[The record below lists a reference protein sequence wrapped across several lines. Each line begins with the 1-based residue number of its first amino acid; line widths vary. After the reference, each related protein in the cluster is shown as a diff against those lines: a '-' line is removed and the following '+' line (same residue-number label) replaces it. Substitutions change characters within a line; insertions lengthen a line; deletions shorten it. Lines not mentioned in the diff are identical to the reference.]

1 MRNEKAE
8 VRYLQFVD
16 AWYGLDA
23 ASARHFYPKAARLGL
38 TRGQPRMLRF
48 LGENDGCRQKDIAE
62 KFYIRAASVSGI
74 LSTMEKEGLIER
86 KVNPDSKRETLVYLT
101 ELGHEKRKEVMEM
114 YRDLDQE
121 VFAGFDDE
129 DFNRLLELMGRIQD
143 VMEDHSDGDTPQKE
157 LDIE

>member
-86 KVNPDSKRETLVYLT
+86 KINPDSRRETLVYLT
-101 ELGHEKRKEVMEM
+101 ELGYQKREQVMEM
-114 YRDLDQE
+114 YRALDQE
-121 VFAGFDDE
+121 VFESFDDGE
-129 DFNRLLELMGRIQD
+129 FNGLLETMERIRNI
-143 VMEDHSDGDTPQKE
+143 MESHSEEEAP
-157 LDIE
+157 

>member
-86 KVNPDSKRETLVYLT
+86 KVNKY
-101 ELGHEKRKEVMEM
+101 
-114 YRDLDQE
+114 
-121 VFAGFDDE
+121 FASIDGIV
-129 DFNRLLELMGRIQD
+129 RLPASMMRTSTGCWN
-143 VMEDHSDGDTPQKE
+143 
-157 LDIE
+157 